1 MEFFAVMGSGEAIG
15 RTTLSLVL
23 AHGLLGRGVR
33 PLFVQVLR
41 EDEVPA
47 LAPGASSF
55 LSHTLQL
62 GELGAEGIGL
72 IDRVMSLGA
81 FAAAVVDLPANVFP
95 KRLLEAPGSHVLLP
109 MPSQHTKLRN
119 FARDFASLSAMPA
132 TQNGRSV
139 VVVPV
144 GWPVVMTS
152 CDFEPLLEREAARGR
167 HQVSPRASQIQSLG
181 FTDSALVH
189 LPAIVDGRINPD
201 PLFEV
206 LATRIARETLCRTES
221 QLIGRDPVWGIC
233 DP

>member
-23 AHGLLGRGVR
+23 AQGLLRRGVR

-47 LAPGASSF
+47 LAPEGASF
-55 LSHTLQL
+55 LTHTLQL
-62 GELGAEGIGL
+62 RELGKEGIGL
-72 IDRVMSLGA
+72 IDRVRSLGA
-81 FAAAVVDLPANVFP
+81 FAAAVVDLPASVFP
-95 KRLLEAPGSHVLLP
+95 KRLLEVSRSHALLP
-109 MPSQHTKLRN
+109 MSSQHSKLRN

-132 TQNGRSV
+132 TQNGQSV

-152 CDFEPLLEREAARGR
+152 WDFAPLLEREAVRGR
-167 HQVSPRASQIQSLG
+167 HQVSPRWQQIQSLG

-189 LPAIVDGRINPD
+189 LPPLVDGRINPD
-201 PLFEV
+201 PVFEM
-206 LATRIARETLCRTES
+206 LARQIARATLCQSGSE
-221 QLIGRDPVWGIC
+221 LIDRDPVWGIC
-233 DP
+233 GP